1 MQWLR
6 SQFRTFRK
14 IRDWWQRRLTLTG
27 QAMAVVVAICSPA
40 MIIPDTALTILFVAS
55 FFLLLLTWVLGR
67 LHRPKL
73 QWSVMDWPRWRC
85 TQGEVLQFEV
95 KNLGRAPA
103 LALRFSCLATSP
115 TWSVKLLDKQIDRLA
130 PQTSSIVRVL
140 LTPSQRGLHCL
151 PGLTVESHFPF
162 GIHRIPA
169 KAPPRNEV
177 LIFPAPS
184 QAIERSILESGGVRR
199 IGQTTAGDH
208 PGWSGDYIG
217 SREYFPG
224 MAVRRWDY
232 GSWARLGKPVVRE
245 FSNPQFPKARIL
257 LDLSG
262 QRSRNAME
270 IDSQVESVISVAN
283 QLCKTLLNLG
293 VQITAIDEL
302 GNECWTR
309 NPRNIWKGGEIDR
322 YFALLTPRPNA
333 PRLKLDPQLS
343 QSSSTTWTLLLSCSL
358 EVLKT
363 FENHGGLF
371 THAPFSL
378 CLIQPGKWPADQ
390 SFLSQ
395 YVPPKINKVRD
406 MRKVLR

>member
-1 MQWLR
+1 
-6 SQFRTFRK
+6 
-14 IRDWWQRRLTLTG
+14 
-27 QAMAVVVAICSPA
+27 
-40 MIIPDTALTILFVAS
+40 
-55 FFLLLLTWVLGR
+55 
-67 LHRPKL
+67 
-73 QWSVMDWPRWRC
+73 
-85 TQGEVLQFEV
+85 
-95 KNLGRAPA
+95 
-103 LALRFSCLATSP
+103 
-115 TWSVKLLDKQIDRLA
+115 
-130 PQTSSIVRVL
+130 
-140 LTPSQRGLHCL
+140 
-151 PGLTVESHFPF
+151 
-162 GIHRIPA
+162 
-169 KAPPRNEV
+169 
-177 LIFPAPS
+177 
-184 QAIERSILESGGVRR
+184 
-199 IGQTTAGDH
+199 
-208 PGWSGDYIG
+208 
-217 SREYFPG
+217 

-358 EVLKT
+358 EVLKP

-395 YVPPKINKVRD
+395 YVPPQINKVLD